1 MALCVDGPGGRAGWV
16 LLFLL
21 PKADTGWAHK
31 RPAGLRS
38 PSWGSGHLD
47 SKLWLLTIHFKL
59 AGQKKGF
66 TDLKD

>member
-38 PSWGSGHLD
+38 PSWGSGW
-47 SKLWLLTIHFKL
+47 SF
-59 AGQKKGF
+59 GF
-66 TDLKD
+66 QAMVPDNPFQTSWAEEGLH